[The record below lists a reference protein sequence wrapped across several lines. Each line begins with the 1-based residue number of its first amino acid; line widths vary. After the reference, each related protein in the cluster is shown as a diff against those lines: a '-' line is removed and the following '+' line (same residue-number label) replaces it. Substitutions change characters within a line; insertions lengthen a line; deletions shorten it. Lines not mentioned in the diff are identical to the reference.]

1 MKPNY
6 RKIYTDLLNRKY
18 PEKKQTCAYI
28 LNKPEINALDVIE
41 LNKLIFSEKKHNAF
55 KNQSFRSYDE
65 QTVMKILNYQKENRL
80 NNIQL
85 ASHFKLSRNTVAKWK
100 KEQAV
105 SGISRC

>member
-6 RKIYTDLLNRKY
+6 KKIYTDILNRKY
-18 PEKKQTCAYI
+18 PEKEQACAYI
-28 LNKPEINALDVIE
+28 LNKPEIDTLDVIE
-41 LNKLIFSEKKHNAF
+41 LNKLIFSEKKRNAR

-65 QTVMKILNYQKENRL
+65 QTVEKILNYQKENHL

-100 KEQAV
+100 RLIASLQLRK
-105 SGISRC
+105 R